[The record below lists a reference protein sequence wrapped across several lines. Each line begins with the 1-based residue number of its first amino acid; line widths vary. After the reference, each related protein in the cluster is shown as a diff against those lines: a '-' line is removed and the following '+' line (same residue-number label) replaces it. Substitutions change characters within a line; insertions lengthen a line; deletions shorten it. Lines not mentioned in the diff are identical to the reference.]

1 ALGCPVSSLRHSHTQ
16 LVRSK
21 EAGVGESGDLVFLRL
36 REQLE
41 ENPLPFG
48 RGRGIKGCDA
58 CSLDLFHI
66 KVQDDGCVI
75 SGSAY
80 CGPRSVLGV
89 ILDNQR
95 DWGRSPAPAC
105 TPEPPH
111 LVNLG
116 FSLATGDHD
125 LESV

>member
-1 ALGCPVSSLRHSHTQ
+1 M
-16 LVRSK
+16 RSK

-75 SGSAY
+75 SGS
-80 CGPRSVLGV
+80 VLRPEVRARV

-95 DWGRSPAPAC
+95 DWGRR
-105 TPEPPH
+105 PPQRA
-111 LVNLG
+111 LQSLRISSTLG
-116 FSLATGDHD
+116 FPWLRATTISRASG
-125 LESV
+125 